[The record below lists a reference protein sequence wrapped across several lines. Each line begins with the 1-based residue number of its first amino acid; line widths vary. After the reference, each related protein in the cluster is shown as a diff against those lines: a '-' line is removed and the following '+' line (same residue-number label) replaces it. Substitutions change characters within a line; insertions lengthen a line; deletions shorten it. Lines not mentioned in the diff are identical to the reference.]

1 MNDYSQGNKRKI
13 SLDIA
18 KGIAILSVM
27 MVHFPREYRL
37 FSTGISYHVAIFFCV
52 TGILLEKSVWSKEK
66 IPKKEKQK
74 RI

>member
-37 FSTGISYHVAIFFCV
+37 FSTGISYHVAISFECYGNF
-52 TGILLEKSVWSKEK
+52 T
-66 IPKKEKQK
+66 
-74 RI
+74 